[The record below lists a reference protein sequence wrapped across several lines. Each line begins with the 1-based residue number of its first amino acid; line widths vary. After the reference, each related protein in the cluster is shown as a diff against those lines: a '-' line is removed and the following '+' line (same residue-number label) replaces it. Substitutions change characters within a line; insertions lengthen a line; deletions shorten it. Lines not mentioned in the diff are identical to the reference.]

1 MAYRRDRRAPAP
13 RIAEPPAP
21 ITSASPYVPPAG
33 AAYVWLGPEGDLM
46 LGLPPAAGRAGHS
59 VRLSA
64 RNPEVMG
71 KLLLR
76 TLAERAATP
85 FARIVEPGVPTQ
97 ALTDALAASLAS
109 GKRVIQAELR
119 AESLRDDDF
128 LD

>member
-1 MAYRRDRRAPAP
+1 MAYRREPIPSRKLAPL
-13 RIAEPPAP
+13 AEPINAP
-21 ITSASPYVPPAG
+21 TPYAPPAG
-33 AAYVWLGPEGDLM
+33 AAYVWLGPDGDLM

-64 RNPEVMG
+64 RNPEVLA

-119 AESLRDDDF
+119 VESLRDDDF